1 MISFLDAAVAN
12 APVALDRLDVII
24 EKMINFSLTA
34 GKQILLALVVFIVGR
49 FLISFLKRIFNRMLE
64 RRSVD
69 PGVQTFLKSLVNL
82 LLMLLLIV
90 TVIST
95 LGVNTTSIAALLA
108 SAGVAIGM
116 ALSGNLQNFAGG
128 IIILLFK
135 PYRVKDF
142 VELQGVTGTVSE
154 IQIFHTILKTVDN
167 KVVYVPNGNASSS
180 VIVNYSRE
188 ENRRL
193 EWTFGIDYGENVDR
207 AQAAINKV
215 LSADA
220 RILSTPAPFIAVSTL
235 ADSSVNIVVR
245 VWTKTEDYWGVFH
258 DVNRQVY
265 DVFNQE
271 KINFPYPQQTV
282 HIVND

>member
-12 APVALDRLDVII
+12 TPVALDRLDVII
-24 EKMINFSLTA
+24 DKMINFSLTA
-34 GKQILLALVVFIVGR
+34 GKQILLALIVFIVGR

-167 KVVYVPNGNASSS
+167 KVVYIPNGNASSS